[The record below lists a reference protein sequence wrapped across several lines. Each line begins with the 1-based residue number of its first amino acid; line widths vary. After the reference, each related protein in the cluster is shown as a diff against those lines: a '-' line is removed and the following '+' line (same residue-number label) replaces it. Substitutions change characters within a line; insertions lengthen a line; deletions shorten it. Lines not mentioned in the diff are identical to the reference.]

1 MVVRLHPHA
10 RARIQE
16 RGVTEDEV
24 RATVERGEQ
33 FPAKFGRTGF
43 RRNFPSGSLWRGKQ
57 CSTKQVEVYAVR
69 EGSDWLV
76 ITVIARFF

>member
-1 MVVRLHPHA
+1 MVVRFHSHA
-10 RARIQE
+10 RARIE
-16 RGVTEDEV
+16 DRGVTEDEV
-24 RATVERGEQ
+24 RATVECGEQ

-43 RRNFPSGSLWRGKQ
+43 RRNFPFGSLWRGKRYG
-57 CSTKQVEVYAVR
+57 TKQVEVYAVR